1 MTTVLLVF
9 LWVLKFFSAAVGV
22 ASLLMWV
29 SSLVAAVN
37 NPDLKLDADG
47 KVIEGRTNRRLW
59 FGLVASISWA
69 LFLVL

>member
-9 LWVLKFFSAAVGV
+9 LWLLKFCAAAVGI
-22 ASLLMWV
+22 ASLLMWI

-37 NPDLKLDADG
+37 NPDLKLDSEG

-59 FGLVASISWA
+59 FGLVTSLSWA
-69 LFLVL
+69 LFFLL